1 MSDYRNSDITWDKRQ
16 LTGLAMLS
24 NTFGIRIPLLGMEP
38 DALDNND
45 SKAFRIMDPRKTK

>member
-1 MSDYRNSDITWDKRQ
+1 MAASMAVMERKVYFIFEQ
-16 LTGLAMLS
+16 LLS

-45 SKAFRIMDPRKTK
+45 SKAFRIMDSRKTK